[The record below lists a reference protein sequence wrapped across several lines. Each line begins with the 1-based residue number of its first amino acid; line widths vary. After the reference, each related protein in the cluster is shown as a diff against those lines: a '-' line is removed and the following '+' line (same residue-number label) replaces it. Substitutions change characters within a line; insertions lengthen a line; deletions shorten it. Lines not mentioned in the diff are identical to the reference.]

1 VLYVLFVLDT
11 LLLLLGWLVFDQ
23 TLQPVAPAAQ
33 PLFPDDLLAASLGQG
48 TPVWAIVV
56 ASSYP
61 GSFSPICVCDGRARL
76 P

>member
-33 PLFPDDLLAASLGQG
+33 PLFPDDLLAVSLGQG
-48 TPVWAIVV
+48 TPVLKPVW
-56 ASSYP
+56 
-61 GSFSPICVCDGRARL
+61 
-76 P
+76 